1 MTSFK
6 AGKPLNQAIV
16 ELSYSVCSH
25 MHGTRMGPSEAD
37 QVVKSVYD
45 MEIHVWETSA
55 GVCGKKGLMFSQLRE
70 QKRRAGVAREEEGSV
85 GGPTHILQAAENS
98 CRTSLC

>member
-1 MTSFK
+1 
-6 AGKPLNQAIV
+6 
-16 ELSYSVCSH
+16 

-37 QVVKSVYD
+37 QVVKSVYN

-55 GVCGKKGLMFSQLRE
+55 SVCGKNSLMCSQLRE
-70 QKRRAGVAREEEGSV
+70 QKHRAGVAGEEEGSV
-85 GGPTHILQAAENS
+85 GGSTHILQAAENS